1 MAVFD
6 QKKNWIPI
14 FAAWQFGINFSVFSS
29 GQVPNFCR
37 DTFAKRTAEN
47 HCFTIIR
54 NWRVIFPRIYQ
65 ISNFWPTRVIVF
77 CYSGH
82 SIGSVSTTFIRDL
95 RTAIAERAGWFLDP
109 GRLLCKKIMK
119 FQLSNSPIFLYGM
132 DNWVQMT
139 IFDFQGPW
147 TLWQYMMKDQLHF
160 QQSLVDL
167 EMTLGWKFRRDR
179 TMLIRLL
186 PQFFHQI
193 WEKNNNC
200 IHFWQFYAIEVCRND
215 FLTCGRF
222 YQWQHHRSKI
232 EFSRLKIDM
241 SCRHH
246 NGSKNWEN
254 RFFLA
259 CSHRID

>member
-1 MAVFD
+1 M
-6 QKKNWIPI
+6 
-14 FAAWQFGINFSVFSS
+14 
-29 GQVPNFCR
+29 
-37 DTFAKRTAEN
+37 
-47 HCFTIIR
+47 
-54 NWRVIFPRIYQ
+54 IFPRIYQ

-82 SIGSVSTTFIRDL
+82 SIGSASTTFIRDL

-160 QQSLVDL
+160 QQWWVDL
-167 EMTLGWKFRRDR
+167 EMTPGWKFRRDR

-186 PQFFHQI
+186 PLFFHQI
-193 WEKNNNC
+193 WEEINSC
-200 IHFWQFYAIEVCRND
+200 VHSWWFYVKT
-215 FLTCGRF
+215 FLRVAGFISDSTTEA
-222 YQWQHHRSKI
+222 K
-232 EFSRLKIDM
+232 
-241 SCRHH
+241 
-246 NGSKNWEN
+246 
-254 RFFLA
+254 
-259 CSHRID
+259 